1 MSGMLSAGRSQ
12 AGSTSKVLSR
22 WPHLDHSPPW
32 EEPRFINHRTVH
44 GSNMGG
50 DFKES
55 QSKQHMGTA
64 RSRNAPRD
72 KEVSSSGLFFQS
84 LAVSFQKVS
93 RSNLGCSHANQGRG
107 WVLQEGSPS
116 GSRHTAPHTLIW
128 AMPSR
133 LPGLCVYFIGELGS
147 ALNSMVKHQP

>member
-1 MSGMLSAGRSQ
+1 MA
-12 AGSTSKVLSR
+12 
-22 WPHLDHSPPW
+22 LD
-32 EEPRFINHRTVH
+32 
-44 GSNMGG
+44 MGG

-55 QSKQHMGTA
+55 QSKQHMELPGAEMPPGT
-64 RSRNAPRD
+64 RKCPL
-72 KEVSSSGLFFQS
+72 SGLSFCS

-93 RSNLGCSHANQGRG
+93 CSNLGCSNQGRG

-116 GSRHTAPHTLIW
+116 GSRQFPPHTLIW